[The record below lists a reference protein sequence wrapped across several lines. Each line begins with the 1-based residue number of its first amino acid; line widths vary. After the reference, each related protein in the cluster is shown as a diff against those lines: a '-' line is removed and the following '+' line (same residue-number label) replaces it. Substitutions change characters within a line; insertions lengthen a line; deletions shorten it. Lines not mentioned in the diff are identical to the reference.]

1 MLNKNHMNHDYLDS
15 LKATYKNDPC
25 KVLPYPLW
33 KAEMRVDI
41 EKSEYDASDGNLAT
55 IYGSNENG
63 LEFFWN
69 NDRKVDSRLQQ
80 LVEWSNYIMIHDDYF
95 KKLETSKFNHR
106 TAFFRLIHDKSE
118 ISTLTLPHGY
128 SIRDVHI
135 EAEVSQIS
143 AFIATCYEHLK
154 PCNDVVLKWTLHKV
168 FDKRLWIWIKDENG
182 EHAALGI
189 AEIDET
195 VPEASLEWI
204 QVHPKYQGKGLGK
217 VLVLEL
223 LNRVATRVDFTTVSG
238 ECDNE
243 TNPERLYRS
252 CGFAGSD
259 VWWHLR

>member
-1 MLNKNHMNHDYLDS
+1 MKTDS
-15 LKATYKNDPC
+15 NYFKSLMGTYKNAPC

-33 KAEMRVDI
+33 KAEMRLDI
-41 EKSEYDASDGNLAT
+41 EKSEYDTSNGNIST

-69 NDRKVDSRLQQ
+69 NDRQVDSRLQQ
-80 LVEWSNYIMIHDDYF
+80 LVERSNYIMIHDDYF
-95 KKLETSKFNHR
+95 KKLDNPKFIHR
-106 TAFFRLIHDKSE
+106 TAFFRLIHDNSE
-118 ISTLTLPHGY
+118 INAWTLPHGY
-128 SIRDVHI
+128 SICDVHI
-135 EAEVSQIS
+135 DAEIS
-143 AFIATCYEHLK
+143 LISEFIAACYEHMK
-154 PCNDVVLKWTLHKV
+154 PSYNVVMKWTLHKV

-189 AEIDET
+189 AEIDES
-195 VPEASLEWI
+195 VSEASLEWI

-243 TNPERLYRS
+243 TNPERLYRN
-252 CGFAGSD
+252 CGFVGND

>member
-1 MLNKNHMNHDYLDS
+1 MLNKNHQNHDYLES
-15 LKATYKNDPC
+15 LETTYKNDPC

-33 KAEMRVDI
+33 KAEMRVDK
-41 EKSEYDASDGNLAT
+41 EKNEYDITERGNS
-55 IYGSNENG
+55 IIFGSNENG
-63 LEFFWN
+63 LEFYWN
-69 NDRKVDSRLQQ
+69 KDRQVDSRLQQ
-80 LVEWSNYIMIHDDYF
+80 LVERSNYIMIHDDYL
-95 KKLETSKFNHR
+95 KKLDNHKFNHR

-118 ISTLTLPHGY
+118 INAFTLPHGY
-128 SIRDVHI
+128 TICDVHI
-135 EAEVSQIS
+135 EAEISQIS
-143 AFIATCYEHLK
+143 EFIAACYEHLK
-154 PCNDVVLKWTLHKV
+154 PSNDVVMKWTLHKV
-168 FDKRLWIWIKDENG
+168 FDKRLWIWIKAENG

-189 AEIDET
+189 AEIDER

-204 QVHPKYQGKGLGK
+204 QVHPKYHGKGLGK

-252 CGFAGSD
+252 CGFGGSD